1 MTPAMDQGIAPC
13 PHPVE
18 ISLEEYKS
26 LRQEALTSMGTQQ
39 SILSFGTAALG
50 ILLAGA
56 FNVFGDALAAALIF
70 LLFVPLL
77 SHLVLV
83 LWMTEVVRM
92 LRAGFF
98 LANIENE
105 ISALIGRDG
114 ILTWERWAHARP
126 SAEERDKGDIRV
138 VLRDVDRLNFQVVT
152 GLLFSI
158 ALAGVAIGNYE
169 LMQLEGEHKV
179 LVVSLNL
186 LVLGASIVLGY
197 TAYQVHESGKRL
209 RSERAYLPPARI
221 GDTGEVYPA
230 KLDNQRPGA

>member
-1 MTPAMDQGIAPC
+1 MDQEYSPC

-18 ISLEEYKS
+18 IALEEYKS

-56 FNVFGDALAAALIF
+56 FNVFGDALAATLIF
-70 LLFVPLL
+70 LVFVPLL

-98 LANIENE
+98 LANIEKQ
-105 ISALIGRDG
+105 ISALIGSDG
-114 ILTWERWAHARP
+114 LLTWERWAHARP
-126 SAEERDKGDIRV
+126 PDEEKTDDIRL

-169 LMQLEGEHKV
+169 LTRVEDKHEV
-179 LVVSLNL
+179 LVVFLNL
-186 LVLGASIVLGY
+186 LVGVASIVLGY
-197 TAYQVHESGKRL
+197 TAYQVYGSAKRL
-209 RSERAYLPPARI
+209 RAERAYLPPSETTNA
-221 GDTGEVYPA
+221 GEVYPPKVA
-230 KLDNQRPGA
+230 NSSPDV